1 MATFT
6 NQAQLRVNN
15 TVTNS
20 NLAVGEI
27 LEVLSATKTA
37 VVESYTNDGT
47 VTYVVQLVN
56 TGNTALT
63 GLSVSDNLGAYEFDT
78 QTLVPLEYV
87 DGSIRYFTNGVLSAA
102 PTVTAGPPLV
112 VSGLSVPANGTATLI
127 YVTRV
132 NEFAPLGIDGT
143 IVNEATVS
151 GGGITPV
158 VATETVS
165 VENEANLSITK
176 AISPVPVVENGRL
189 TYTFTIQNTGNE
201 AVDVADNAVI
211 TDTFD
216 PILTDLVVT
225 FNGTTWTEGVNYN
238 YNPTTGL
245 FSTIDGQVTVP
256 AATFTQ
262 DATTGAFTVTPG
274 TSVLT
279 VVGTV

>member
-20 NLAVGEI
+20 NVAVGEV

-56 TGNTALT
+56 TGDTALT
-63 GLSVSDNLGAYEFDT
+63 GISVSDNLGAYEFDT
-78 QTLVPLEYV
+78 QTLVPLDYV
-87 DGSIRYFTNGVLSAA
+87 DGSIRYFANGVLGVT

-112 VSGLSVPANGTATLI
+112 ISGITVPANGTATLI
-127 YVTRV
+127 YEARV
-132 NEFAPLGIDGT
+132 NEFAPLGADGT

-158 VATETVS
+158 IATETVTA
-165 VENEANLSITK
+165 ENEANLSITK

-189 TYTFTIQNTGNE
+189 TYTFTIQNTGNDS
-201 AVDVADNAVI
+201 VDVNDNAVI
-211 TDTFD
+211 TDTFN

-238 YNPTTGL
+238 YNPATGL
-245 FSTIDGQVTVP
+245 FSTIPGQITVP
-256 AATFTQ
+256 EATFTQ
-262 DATTGAFTVTPG
+262 DGTTGAFVVTPG
-274 TSVLT
+274 TSVL
-279 VVGTV
+279 VVTGTV

>member
-20 NLAVGEI
+20 NVAVGEV

-37 VVESYTNDGT
+37 VVESYSADGT
-47 VTYVVQLVN
+47 VTYVLQLVN
-56 TGNTALT
+56 TGDTALT
-63 GLSVSDNLGAYEFDT
+63 GITITDNLGAFEFDT
-78 QTLVPLEYV
+78 QTLTPLTYV
-87 DGSIRYFTNGVLSAA
+87 DGSIRYFTNGVLQAA

-112 VSGLSVPANGTATLI
+112 ITGITIPANGTATLI
-127 YVTRV
+127 YEARA
-132 NEFAPLGIDGT
+132 NEFAPLGTDGT
-143 IVNEATVS
+143 IVNTATVS

-158 VATETVS
+158 TATETVTA
-165 VENEANLSITK
+165 ENAANLSITK

-201 AVDVADNAVI
+201 EVDAADDAVI

-225 FNGTTWTEGVNYN
+225 FNGVTWTEGVNYN

-245 FSTIDGQVTVP
+245 FSTIAGQVTVP

-262 DATTGAFTVTPG
+262 DTTGAVVVTPG
-274 TSVLT
+274 TSTL
-279 VVGTV
+279 VVTGTV

>member
-20 NLAVGEI
+20 NVAVGEV
-27 LEVLSATKTA
+27 LEVLAATKTA
-37 VVESYTNDGT
+37 VVENYTNDGT

-56 TGNTALT
+56 TGDTALT
-63 GLSVSDNLGAYEFDT
+63 GITVSDNLGAYEFDT
-78 QTLVPLEYV
+78 QTLVPLDYV
-87 DGSIRYFTNGVLSAA
+87 DGSIRYFTNGVLQATPA
-102 PTVTAGPPLV
+102 VTAGPPLV
-112 VSGLSVPANGTATLI
+112 VTGITVPANGTATLI
-127 YVTRV
+127 YETRV
-132 NEFAPLGIDGT
+132 NEFAPLGTDGT

-158 VATETVS
+158 VATETVTA
-165 VENEANLSITK
+165 ENEANLAITK
-176 AISPVPVVENGRL
+176 SISPVPVVENGRL

-201 AVDVADNAVI
+201 AVEAGDNAVI

-225 FNGTTWTEGVNYN
+225 FNGTTWTEGVNYT
-238 YNPTTGL
+238 YNEATGE
-245 FSTIDGQVTVP
+245 FATITGQVTVP

-262 DATTGAFTVTPG
+262 DPTTGAFVVTPG
-274 TSVLT
+274 TSTLT
-279 VVGTV
+279 VTGTV

>member
-6 NQAQLRVNN
+6 NQAQLRYNN

-20 NLAVGEI
+20 NVAVGEV

-37 VVESYTNDGT
+37 VVENYNADGS

-56 TGNTALT
+56 TGDTALT
-63 GLSVSDNLGAYEFDT
+63 GVQVSDNLGAYAFDT
-78 QTLVPLEYV
+78 QTLVPLTYV
-87 DGSIRYFTNGVLSAA
+87 GGSIRYFADGVLQAA
-102 PTVTAGPPLV
+102 PAVTAGPPLLV
-112 VSGLSVPANGTATLI
+112 TGLTVPANGTATLI
-127 YVTRV
+127 YETRV
-132 NEFAPLGIDGT
+132 NEFAPLGTDGT

-151 GGGITPV
+151 GGGITPIT
-158 VATETVS
+158 ATETVAAGTD
-165 VENEANLSITK
+165 ANLAITK

-189 TYTFTIQNTGNE
+189 TYTFTIQNTGNA
-201 AVDVADNAVI
+201 AVSATDNASI

-216 PILTDLVVT
+216 PILTDLAVT
-225 FNGTTWTEGVNYN
+225 YNGTAWTEGVNYN

-245 FSTIDGQVTVP
+245 FSTVAGQITVP

-262 DATTGAFTVTPG
+262 DAATGAVTVTPG

-279 VVGTV
+279 VTGTV

>member
-20 NLAVGEI
+20 NVAVGEI

-56 TGNTALT
+56 TGDIALT
-63 GLSVSDNLGAYEFDT
+63 GLSVSDNLGAYAFGT
-78 QTLVPLEYV
+78 QTLVPLDYV
-87 DGSIRYFTNGVLSAA
+87 DGSVRYFTNGVLQAA

-127 YVTRV
+127 YEARV
-132 NEFAPLGIDGT
+132 NEFAPLGTDGA

-158 VATETVS
+158 TATETVTA
-165 VENEANLSITK
+165 EEDANLSITK

-201 AVDVADNAVI
+201 AVETGDDAVI

-225 FNGTTWTEGVNYN
+225 FNGVTWTEGVNYN

-245 FSTIDGQVTVP
+245 FSTIPGQVTVP

-262 DATTGAFTVTPG
+262 DETTGAFTVTPG

>member
-6 NQAQLRVNN
+6 NQAQLRYNN

-20 NLAVGEI
+20 NVAVGEV

-37 VVESYTNDGT
+37 VVENYNADGS

-56 TGNTALT
+56 TGDTALT
-63 GLSVSDNLGAYEFDT
+63 GVQVSDNLGAYAFDT
-78 QTLVPLEYV
+78 QTLVPLTYV
-87 DGSIRYFTNGVLSAA
+87 DGSIRYFADGVLQAA
-102 PTVTAGPPLV
+102 PAVTAGPPLLV
-112 VSGLSVPANGTATLI
+112 TGLTVPANGTATLI
-127 YVTRV
+127 YETRV
-132 NEFAPLGIDGT
+132 NEFAPLGTDGT

-151 GGGITPV
+151 GGGITPIT
-158 VATETVS
+158 ATETVAAGTD
-165 VENEANLSITK
+165 ANLAITK

-189 TYTFTIQNTGNE
+189 TYTFTIQNTGNA
-201 AVDVADNAVI
+201 AVSATDNASI

-216 PILTDLVVT
+216 PILTDLAVT
-225 FNGTTWTEGVNYN
+225 YNGTAWTEGVNYN

-245 FSTIDGQVTVP
+245 FSTVAGQITVP

-262 DATTGAFTVTPG
+262 DAATGAVTVTPG

-279 VVGTV
+279 VTGTV

>member
-20 NLAVGEI
+20 NVAVGEV
-27 LEVLSATKTA
+27 LEVLAATKTA

-56 TGNTALT
+56 TGDTALT
-63 GLSVSDNLGAYEFDT
+63 GLTVSDNLGAYEFDT
-78 QTLVPLEYV
+78 QTLVPLDYV
-87 DGSIRYFTNGVLSAA
+87 DGSIRYFTNGVLQAT
-102 PTVTAGPPLV
+102 PTVTAGPPLTV
-112 VSGLSVPANGTATLI
+112 TGISVPANGTATLI
-127 YVTRV
+127 YETRV
-132 NEFAPLGIDGT
+132 NEFAPLGTDGN

-158 VATETVS
+158 VATETVTA
-165 VENEANLSITK
+165 ENEANLAITK
-176 AISPVPVVENGRL
+176 SISPVPVVENGRL

-201 AVDVADNAVI
+201 AVEAGDNAVI

-225 FNGTTWTEGVNYN
+225 FNGTTWTEGVNYT
-238 YNPTTGL
+238 YNAATGE
-245 FSTIDGQVTVP
+245 FATIAGQVTVP

-262 DATTGAFTVTPG
+262 DATTGAFIVTPG
-274 TSVLT
+274 TSTLT
-279 VVGTV
+279 VTGTV

>member
-6 NQAQLRVNN
+6 NQAQLRFNN

-20 NLAVGEI
+20 NVAVGEV

-37 VVESYTNDGT
+37 VVENYTNDGT

-56 TGNTALT
+56 TGDTALT
-63 GLSVSDNLGAYEFDT
+63 GISVSDNLGAYEFDT
-78 QTLVPLEYV
+78 QTLTPLTYV
-87 DGSIRYFTNGVLSAA
+87 DGTVRYFTNGVLQAA
-102 PTVTAGPPLV
+102 PVVTAGPPLV
-112 VSGLSVPANGTATLI
+112 ISGLSVPANGTATLI
-127 YVTRV
+127 YEARV
-132 NEFAPLGIDGT
+132 NEFAPLGVDGT

-151 GGGITPV
+151 GGGITTV
-158 VATETVS
+158 TATETVTA
-165 VENEANLSITK
+165 ENEANLSITK

-201 AVDVADNAVI
+201 TVDAGDDAVI

-245 FSTIDGQVTVP
+245 FSTIPGQITVP

-274 TSVLT
+274 TSTLT
-279 VVGTV
+279 VTGTV

>member
-20 NLAVGEI
+20 NVAVGEV

-37 VVESYTNDGT
+37 VVENYTNDGT

-56 TGNTALT
+56 TGDTVLT
-63 GLSVSDNLGAYEFDT
+63 GLTVSDNLGAYEFDT
-78 QTLVPLEYV
+78 QTLVPLDYV
-87 DGSIRYFTNGVLSAA
+87 DGSIRYFTNGVLQAT
-102 PTVTAGPPLV
+102 PTVTAGPPLTV
-112 VSGLSVPANGTATLI
+112 TGISVPANGTATLI
-127 YVTRV
+127 YETRV
-132 NEFAPLGIDGT
+132 NAFAPLGTDGS

-158 VATETVS
+158 VATETVTA
-165 VENEANLSITK
+165 ENEANLAITK

-201 AVDVADNAVI
+201 AVETGDNAVI

-225 FNGTTWTEGVNYN
+225 FNGTTWTEGVNYT
-238 YNPTTGL
+238 YNAATGE
-245 FSTIDGQVTVP
+245 FATIAGQVTVP

-262 DATTGAFTVTPG
+262 DPTTGAFVVTPG
-274 TSVLT
+274 TSTLT
-279 VVGTV
+279 VTGTV

>member
-20 NLAVGEI
+20 NVAVGEV

-56 TGNTALT
+56 TGETALT

-78 QTLVPLEYV
+78 QTLVPLDYV
-87 DGSIRYFTNGVLSAA
+87 DGSVRYFTNGVLQAA
-102 PTVTAGPPLV
+102 PTIAAGPPLV

-127 YVTRV
+127 YEARV
-132 NEFAPLGIDGT
+132 NEFAPLGTDGT
-143 IVNEATVS
+143 IVNAATVS

-158 VATETVS
+158 TATETVTA
-165 VENEANLSITK
+165 EEEAKLSITK

-201 AVDVADNAVI
+201 AVEADDDAVI

-225 FNGTTWTEGVNYN
+225 FNGVTWTEGVNYN

-245 FSTIDGQVTVP
+245 FSTIAGQVTVP

-262 DATTGAFTVTPG
+262 DATTGAFIVTPG